1 MTQQQQALESA
12 SQQGDVVE
20 KLKDWIV
27 AQNKS
32 AQGMGLDTDIIE
44 NRLIDSLNFINFL
57 LLVEELRGRDIP
69 EEQVVLD
76 RFRTL
81 RAIRENF
88 LA

>member
-1 MTQQQQALESA
+1 MTQQQTLERA
-12 SQQGDVVE
+12 EDQDVVN
-20 KLKDWIV
+20 KLRNWII
-27 AQNKS
+27 AQNNS
-32 AQGMGLDTDIIE
+32 AKGMDLDTDIIE

-57 LLVEELRGRDIP
+57 LLVEELRGEDIP
-69 EEQVVLD
+69 EEQVILD